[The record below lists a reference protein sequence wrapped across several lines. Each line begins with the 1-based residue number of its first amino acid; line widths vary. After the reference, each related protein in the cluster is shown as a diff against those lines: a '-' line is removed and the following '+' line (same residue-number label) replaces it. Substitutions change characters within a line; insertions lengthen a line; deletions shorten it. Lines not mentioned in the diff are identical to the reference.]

1 MCSTEEDR
9 GSEHTKAFSTWP
21 ALHLRSGGMG
31 TLQRLQRKSNW
42 PSIPQDVGCL
52 APEPVFSPPC
62 FLFPE
67 NNSFVLKLNRNGLKL
82 HQREKI

>member
-1 MCSTEEDR
+1 M
-9 GSEHTKAFSTWP
+9 
-21 ALHLRSGGMG
+21 
-31 TLQRLQRKSNW
+31 QRKSDW

-52 APEPVFSPPC
+52 SSEPVFSPPC

-82 HQREKI
+82 HQKGEDLTLKNLTAENVEVLSQMKKYLCIISHMR